1 MRRKTPEAK
10 NPKKIEE
17 FRRKKQRIP
26 TTIKNVPIRI
36 GDLMISSTYVRIIP
50 QINKFS

>member
-10 NPKKIEE
+10 NPKKMDE
-17 FRRKKQRIP
+17 FRRKKQIIP
-26 TTIKNVPIRI
+26 TTINNVPIRI
-36 GDLMISSTYVRIIP
+36 GDFILSSTYVKVIP